1 MSMHHI
7 TVYCSVTGRIS
18 RNMQISG
25 DSPDELI
32 DFIKSTEQM
41 GVITGAYDPELY
53 YVDVPT
59 KQPVF
64 FPVRPTTN
72 ALFDFATK
80 QWGDPRTLETV
91 QAAAW
96 GAMKALRSQKEAAGF
111 TWDGSVFDSDQVS
124 QSRIMG
130 AVQLAVMSPGF
141 EIPWTLQD
149 NTVRTLSA
157 SDMMAVGAALGGHVS
172 AIFARAQELRVE
184 IYAATTIA
192 AVEAI
197 TWDAP

>member
-1 MSMHHI
+1 MTAITIYDRSTGLIMSNAD
-7 TVYCSVTGRIS
+7 V
-18 RNMQISG
+18 
-25 DSPDELI
+25 PDELLHGSFQLALQH
-32 DFIKSTEQM
+32 DYVFGTYGRE
-41 GVITGAYDPELY
+41 GYWVNNGAIVELPPKPHLFAY
-53 YVDVPT
+53 LNPT
-59 KQPVF
+59 
-64 FPVRPTTN
+64 
-72 ALFDFATK
+72 TK
-80 QWGDPRTLETV
+80 QWVDPRTLETV

-157 SDMMAVGAALGGHVS
+157 SDMMAVGAALGGHVA

-184 IYAATTIA
+184 IYAATSIA
-192 AVEAI
+192 AVDAI